1 MTVPVNQ
8 KSKLISLSK
17 DAKHAHRL
25 WSSWISVLVI
35 LVSVLE
41 AVHVYGVQLLPI
53 WRDVIPQDSYPIV
66 VASLATAGFV
76 ARFLKQ
82 SWLAHPTEEGD
93 KE

>member
-1 MTVPVNQ
+1 MI
-8 KSKLISLSK
+8 KLSK

-25 WSSWISVLVI
+25 WSSWISALVI

-41 AVHVYGVQLLPI
+41 SVHVYGAQLLPI

-66 VASLATAGFV
+66 VASLATAGFI

-82 SWLAHPTEEGD
+82 SWLAHPEVENEPKTD
-93 KE
+93 QAAS